1 MAKETVVNATDLFII
16 LAGLSL
22 VVIAAALVPAML
34 QFKRTYA
41 KAEVFI
47 DTVGKE
53 IPPLC
58 RQITSAASEVE
69 LLSASLSGKLEQTE
83 KAFQAFRQ
91 SADTL
96 LLTCNLVK
104 EVVRPVV
111 TNLGGLSAGV
121 RTFTHFLFRSR
132 D

>member
-1 MAKETVVNATDLFII
+1 MNATDLFII

-22 VVIAAALVPAML
+22 VAIAAALIPTAL
-34 QFKRTYA
+34 QIRRTYA
-41 KAEVFI
+41 KAETVI
-47 DTVGKE
+47 DSLGKE
-53 IPPLC
+53 LPPLC
-58 RQITSAASEVE
+58 QRITSAASEVE
-69 LLSASLSGKLEQTE
+69 LLSASLSGKLEQTD
-83 KAFQAFRQ
+83 KAFQTLRQ

-121 RTFTHFLFRSR
+121 RTFTHFLFHSR